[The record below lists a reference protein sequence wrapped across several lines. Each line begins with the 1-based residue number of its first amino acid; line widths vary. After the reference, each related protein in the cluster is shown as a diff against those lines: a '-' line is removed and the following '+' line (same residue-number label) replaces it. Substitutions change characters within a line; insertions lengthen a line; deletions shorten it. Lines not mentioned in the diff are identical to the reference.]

1 MMDAIDMLGALRDR
15 IDALMADE
23 HLRAE
28 KLVNEVAA
36 LERDILLANALAALK
51 AAASDVKH
59 ERVRQQINGA
69 RDQITKA
76 LGVAA

>member
-1 MMDAIDMLGALRDR
+1 MTDAIDKLSALRDR

-28 KLVNEVAA
+28 KLVSEVAA

-51 AAASDVKH
+51 AAASDCRH
-59 ERVRQQINGA
+59 ERVRTQVQGA